1 MNNMNDKNVKFCI
14 TRLPELKEFWN
25 KVNFLIDQLID
36 EFQKTN
42 TFQAIELL
50 EWIKNSDLEY
60 KREIRRFNELIKIV
74 DSTNTSRSHLLKIKK
89 LVIELNNHIF
99 SVFELKIS

>member
-1 MNNMNDKNVKFCI
+1 MNDKNLKFSI
-14 TRLPELKEFWN
+14 VRFPELKEFWN
-25 KVNFLIDQLID
+25 KVNFLCDQLID

-60 KREIRRFNELIKIV
+60 KREIRRFNELIRIV
-74 DSTNTSRSHLLKIKK
+74 DSMNTSRSHLLKIKK

>member
-1 MNNMNDKNVKFCI
+1 MNDKNLKFSI
-14 TRLPELKEFWN
+14 VRFPELKEFWN
-25 KVNFLIDQLID
+25 KVNFLCDQLID